1 MFHESRHLSL
11 QTLFSWSHWIEP
23 MQIKSLLSIFHR
35 VGSSFVLY
43 RVNFQTGA
51 IMVDDKDEICLRLR
65 DDRKK

>member
-1 MFHESRHLSL
+1 
-11 QTLFSWSHWIEP
+11 

-51 IMVDDKDEICLRLR
+51 IMVDDKDEICL
-65 DDRKK
+65 